1 MQTQRNGATG
11 FLRGYTPDLLM
22 KKLSLLFLFMMLF
35 LRAAACEEAKLFRDE
50 PAPGGEHDQT
60 EFRQELSLSARKAV
74 ELARRRFSKI
84 KSINDSYQLT
94 AEAILLLADRGDIDG
109 AVPLLREASKKFDGN
124 RLAYLLLGAALE
136 RTGAL
141 EEAARAYAGFYRNS
155 LTLGREENKVIG
167 PSALQVFREYVEARF
182 AAWKIPLPPSKI
194 GFDLRRERSMAMLE
208 GSPAGQR
215 INLIL
220 PLVVVGGLLVL
231 ILFRLTGAEFPS
243 AVSYFFVNFYVLCVL
258 AYALW
263 AAHLFL
269 GLPFFVS
276 PVTEY
281 KLFFIGGALLI
292 VAFYAA
298 RRFLGPKMRKK
309 IEGARYCPFCGAIML
324 DVERECPECKRRT
337 EE

>member
-1 MQTQRNGATG
+1 
-11 FLRGYTPDLLM
+11 M
-22 KKLSLLFLFMMLF
+22 KKLSFLILFMMLF
-35 LRAAACEEAKLFRDE
+35 LRVAACEEPELFRE
-50 PAPGGEHDQT
+50 GPALGWDRDQT

-74 ELARRRFSKI
+74 ELARSRFSRI

-94 AEAILLLADRGDIDG
+94 AEAVLLLADRGDLDS

-124 RLAYLLLGAALE
+124 RLAYLLLGAVLE
-136 RTGAL
+136 RTGAR

-155 LTLGREENKVIG
+155 LTLAPEENELIS
-167 PSALQVFREYVEARF
+167 PSALRVFRNYVEARF
-182 AAWKIPLPPSKI
+182 AAWKIPLPGSKI
-194 GFDLRRERSMAMLE
+194 GFALRRERSMAMLE
-208 GSPAGQR
+208 GSSAGQR

-231 ILFRLTGAEFPS
+231 ILFRLTGVEFPP
-243 AVSYFFVNFYVLCVL
+243 AVSYFFVSFYILCVL

-276 PVTEY
+276 PETEY
-281 KLFFIGGALLI
+281 KLLFTVGAVLI
-292 VAFYAA
+292 VAFYVA
-298 RRFLGPKMRKK
+298 RRFFDLKMRKK
-309 IEGARYCPFCGAIML
+309 IEGTRYCPFCGAIML

>member
-1 MQTQRNGATG
+1 
-11 FLRGYTPDLLM
+11 M
-22 KKLSLLFLFMMLF
+22 KKLSFLILFMMLF
-35 LRAAACEEAKLFRDE
+35 LRAAACEETGLFRDE
-50 PAPGGEHDQT
+50 SAPGWDRDQT

-74 ELARRRFSKI
+74 ELARSRFSKI

-94 AEAILLLADRGDIDG
+94 AEAILLLADRGDIDH
-109 AVPLLREASKKFDGN
+109 AIPLLREASKKFDGN
-124 RLAYLLLGAALE
+124 RLTYLLLGAALE
-136 RTGAL
+136 RIGAR

-155 LTLGREENKVIG
+155 LTLAREENTLIS
-167 PSALQVFREYVEARF
+167 PSALRVFRDYVEARF
-182 AAWKIPLPPSKI
+182 AAWKIPLPVSKI
-194 GFDLRRERSMAMLE
+194 GFALRRERSMAMLE
-208 GSPAGQR
+208 GSPTGQE

-231 ILFRLTGAEFPS
+231 ILFRLTGAEFPF
-243 AVSYFFVNFYVLCVL
+243 AVSYFFVSFYILCVL

-276 PVTEY
+276 LKIEY
-281 KLFFIGGALLI
+281 KLFFTGGTVLI
-292 VAFYAA
+292 IAFYAA
-298 RRFLGPKMRKK
+298 RGFFGPKMRKK